1 MKSAIL
7 ALILI
12 LILSFMLVP
21 AAFAQ
26 EGAPECDPLTVR
38 ASVTCRDEAAVVD
51 WFATSPDTIPVSP
64 VALGLNSGVQRYG
77 PFEFAGRNAF
87 GEIYTAFLG
96 RVTGVQFY
104 QAGTRTGEVGLYIDC
119 YADAF
124 AELPPDLRMSHVCK
138 TAAQTEVHF
147 VVNQLPDGVVYHGE
161 VVFSGIADGEPFI
174 DWIAPFTKRSGPV
187 AHYTLTL
194 DHPVSTMTIAV
205 GSVYIDAAYIGLA
218 NPGPVVVGDCEP
230 NAVKLTGLSA
240 RSWSAFFGNRNG
252 CGLMGYAPCVV
263 SDAGS
268 GYVKVN
274 CGYYTTAPKNI
285 ATYRAFRLGDAVSV
299 FGCISLDKSGQPTIL
314 TAPLT
319 VKRSSR

>member
-12 LILSFMLVP
+12 LSLITVP

-38 ASVTCRDEAAVVD
+38 ASATCIDETIVVD

-77 PFEFAGRNAF
+77 PFEFANGNAF
-87 GEIYTAFLG
+87 GEIHTAFLS

-104 QAGTRTGEVGLYIDC
+104 QAEKLIGEAGLYIDC

-138 TAAQTEVHF
+138 TTTQTEVHF
-147 VVNQLPDGVVYHGE
+147 VVNQLPDAADYGSVT
-161 VVFSGIADGEPFI
+161 FSGIADGEPFV
-174 DWIAPFTKRSGPV
+174 DWIAPFEKRTGGV
-187 AHYTLTL
+187 AHYTLRL
-194 DHPVSTMTIAV
+194 DHPIASMTVAV

-218 NPGPVVVGDCEP
+218 NPGPVEVTDCEP

-263 SDAGS
+263 SDTGS
-268 GYVKVN
+268 GFVRVN

-285 ATYRAFRLGDAVSV
+285 LTARAFRLGDAVSV

-314 TAPLT
+314 AAPLT